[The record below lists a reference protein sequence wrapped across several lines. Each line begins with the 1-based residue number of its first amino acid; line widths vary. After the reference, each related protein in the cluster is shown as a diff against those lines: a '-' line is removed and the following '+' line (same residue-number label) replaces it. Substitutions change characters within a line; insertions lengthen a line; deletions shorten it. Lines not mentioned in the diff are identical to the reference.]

1 MGSEA
6 PGPRWAALG
15 IAAALLATG
24 CATLPAPP
32 GTGEPHGPAEVLREE
47 DVTGAHAAPPH
58 SGASSQ
64 EKRPRVRL
72 RRRHAAPV
80 VGTDVALVRAEELAP
95 RQAADARPSAQ
106 EPPSCGGQAVP
117 EGWPDF
123 SSGWEEQLLAPFFRC
138 GSPAEFLALQRQ
150 VDMARLVEAL
160 DDGAAVRLGALGP
173 LEDAAAQVLRR
184 KRFSFLVN
192 AQRRYGAYAPVF
204 ALFLVDT
211 AFDDEVRELLGLLA
225 GDKQLAQTVGQME
238 AVREALARRGFQLSD
253 YPERGEQLSD
263 VARGLG
269 RAVEDVGATLPGA
282 DGARGTRV
290 YGARAHLPPP
300 YQQAFDQTERA
311 LTRGHFSPGHVAL
324 GTFDA
329 LTFGVPLGFYA
340 LAAGTG
346 QGVRTLTQG
355 QYEQAARELAPAAL
369 LVGLYV
375 GGKGARSHAGAQAG
389 VGGEGMRPPTPELR
403 MQVLKQG
410 VERLRARLGESDFA
424 QLGRW
429 LQGRR
434 EVGVLVATH
443 GEPFA
448 LALVEARGDL
458 VKAHA
463 VFSQARPEPRGSV
476 QPMAGA
482 GKSPDRGPTVA
493 EEAASPAPKKPGAA
507 GTPGSLASLV
517 DDSVGHTPEVVRAKL
532 ALAELEAPGARLST
546 DVAWLEQH
554 RPVLEAPPPGV
565 PGGSALWSEYVM
577 YRESRLFELKAGQKS
592 QGPLRWEGYQ
602 RLRGWFSR
610 GLAFERARVALLRAD
625 AALPRAQRLWLRD
638 FVEPRIEVHVGVAKE
653 GQPGVRFVD
662 VLVIEQQPP
671 AGQPPRVESFSFK
684 SRDLSLLDENALIR
698 QMTADASDALRY
710 YGETLDIRR
719 PMLKYLGS
727 EVQIRRV
734 RLVYEGGELKPAT
747 LDALQSAVERVEGQ
761 IKGVEVLVE

>member
-6 PGPRWAALG
+6 SRPRWAALG

-32 GTGEPHGPAEVLREE
+32 GTGEPRGPAEVLREE
-47 DVTGAHAAPPH
+47 DVTGALAAPPH

-346 QGVRTLTQG
+346 QGVHTLTQG

-369 LVGLYV
+369 MVGLYV
-375 GGKGARSHAGAQAG
+375 GGKGGRSRARAQAG
-389 VGGEGMRPPTPELR
+389 VGAEGMRPPTPELR

-458 VKAHA
+458 VRAHA
-463 VFSQARPEPRGSV
+463 VFSHARPEPRGPV
-476 QPMAGA
+476 QPMAGG
-482 GKSPDRGPTVA
+482 GKSPDRAATRG
-493 EEAASPAPKKPGAA
+493 EETTGATPKKPGTGIALSGEAISGQRVLRVLEQVRERAGASTFRRAA
-507 GTPGSLASLV
+507 NYHAHFSEARVLEILRNPDAIYESSGRAGKLIYRQGGDIVVVEGPGSGQGQVITGYGPSGIRAESGARALGGAPTDPGTPITHEMITGGTIPVSPKSPKLPAAIQIWPPSDGS
-517 DDSVGHTPEVVRAKL
+517 P
-532 ALAELEAPGARLST
+532 
-546 DVAWLEQH
+546 
-554 RPVLEAPPPGV
+554 
-565 PGGSALWSEYVM
+565 
-577 YRESRLFELKAGQKS
+577 
-592 QGPLRWEGYQ
+592 
-602 RLRGWFSR
+602 
-610 GLAFERARVALLRAD
+610 
-625 AALPRAQRLWLRD
+625 
-638 FVEPRIEVHVGVAKE
+638 
-653 GQPGVRFVD
+653 
-662 VLVIEQQPP
+662 
-671 AGQPPRVESFSFK
+671 
-684 SRDLSLLDENALIR
+684 
-698 QMTADASDALRY
+698 
-710 YGETLDIRR
+710 
-719 PMLKYLGS
+719 
-727 EVQIRRV
+727 
-734 RLVYEGGELKPAT
+734 
-747 LDALQSAVERVEGQ
+747 
-761 IKGVEVLVE
+761 